1 MLRIKHRAAGV
12 KGQQLVAVK
21 RGQGDEADM
30 AVGAQQAVERIDK
43 GADRALRAAA
53 AVTGMAHGV
62 EQPAAAQRAV
72 LAHLPAAQKHAG
84 RAEQAEV
91 VQRLH
96 RRDPGAAR
104 GPKHRRAD
112 RKQCVVYMYDV
123 DTLAA
128 QQRAQIAA
136 GLQAEHRAKRQQQL
150 GGQARRFVVALVHDH
165 AVAVRFEQA
174 ALGGK
179 NSVLA
184 AGQAVMA
191 VDKKDGTASVFHAFS
206 SLPFVLSRAQAAL
219 SGAART
225 VSHIVYHI
233 MRVFASNKKIAC
245 PARRQHR
252 S

>member
-1 MLRIKHRAAGV
+1 M
-12 KGQQLVAVK
+12 
-21 RGQGDEADM
+21 
-30 AVGAQQAVERIDK
+30 
-43 GADRALRAAA
+43 
-53 AVTGMAHGV
+53 
-62 EQPAAAQRAV
+62 
-72 LAHLPAAQKHAG
+72 
-84 RAEQAEV
+84 
-91 VQRLH
+91 QRLH

-136 GLQAEHRAKRQQQL
+136 GLQAEHCAKRQQQL

-206 SLPFVLSRAQAAL
+206 SPAVCSFPCTGCAFGRVAHSLAYSIPHY
-219 SGAART
+219 AR
-225 VSHIVYHI
+225 ICI
-233 MRVFASNKKIAC
+233 
-245 PARRQHR
+245 Q
-252 S
+252 